1 MRFHHGNYVFSRK
14 ELWNLDLYLAK
25 IIRDGLKQFK
35 KMERYSYPPEFSN
48 PEDWENALDKMINA
62 FDIIESSTF
71 FEKNSPMMKYLIEN
85 PCITEDIIN
94 NVTESNSN
102 ELKLEDIPKEIEEA
116 DKIYRKKT
124 EKIITEGLELFSRY
138 FRHIWD

>member
-1 MRFHHGNYVFSRK
+1 MYN
-14 ELWNLDLYLAK
+14 
-25 IIRDGLKQFK
+25 ILK
-35 KMERYSYPPEFSN
+35 SYIPSVSGVLTIFQLIFN
-48 PEDWENALDKMINA
+48 CENRV
-62 FDIIESSTF
+62 
-71 FEKNSPMMKYLIEN
+71 
-85 PCITEDIIN
+85 N

-102 ELKLEDIPKEIEEA
+102 ELKLDDIPKEIEEA